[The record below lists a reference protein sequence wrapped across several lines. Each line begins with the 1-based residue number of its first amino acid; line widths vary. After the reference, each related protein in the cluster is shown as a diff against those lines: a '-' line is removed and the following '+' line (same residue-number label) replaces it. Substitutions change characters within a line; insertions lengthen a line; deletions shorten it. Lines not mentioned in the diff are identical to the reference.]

1 MSSLAVI
8 VPATDAPPTLERC
21 LAAIS
26 AADEPPDEVIVV
38 DAPELRN
45 PALARNAGAA
55 ESSAEV
61 VVFVDS
67 DVAVAP
73 DAFVRIREHFGR
85 DDGLTAV
92 FGAYDDVVATRNLT
106 ARFRNLLHH
115 HVHDRSAGPASTFW
129 AGLGAI
135 RRSAFELAEGFD
147 GQRPT
152 SIEDVE
158 LGLRLSDI
166 GARIILDP
174 GICGTHLK
182 EWSFRQMVATDFS
195 RRGIP
200 WVHLLLDRREVPAT
214 LNLGWRERAS
224 ALTALASAVLL
235 LRRRPVAASAAAV
248 LLVPINR
255 PFYQLLVRRLGPGA
269 ALACVPLHVAHHL
282 TAGAAVPAGLVSYA
296 LGWRVPT
303 RAPVAGSG
311 SAALSGGR
319 ERNGAPLTT
328 EGSASARAL

>member
-1 MSSLAVI
+1 VSRLAVI

-21 LAAIS
+21 LAAIA
-26 AADEPPDEVIVV
+26 AADESPDEVIVV
-38 DAPELRN
+38 DSPELTN
-45 PALARNAGAA
+45 PALARNAGVAR
-55 ESSAEV
+55 STAEV

-73 DAFVRIREHFGR
+73 DAFTRIREHFAR
-85 DDGLTAV
+85 DHGLTAV
-92 FGAYDDVVATRNLT
+92 FGAYDDVVATHALA

-115 HVHDRSAGPASTFW
+115 HVHARSAGQASTFW

-135 RRSAFELAEGFD
+135 RRSAFELADGFD

-174 GICGTHLK
+174 DIRGTHLK
-182 EWSFRQMVATDFS
+182 EWSFWQMVTTDFS

-224 ALTALASAVLL
+224 ALTAVASAILL
-235 LRRRPVAASAAAV
+235 VGRRPIAASAAAA

-255 PFYQLLVRRLGPGA
+255 PFYDVLVRRLGRGPA
-269 ALACVPLHVAHHL
+269 IACVPLHVAHHL
-282 TAGAAVPAGLVSYA
+282 AASAAVPAGLVTYA
-296 LGWRVPT
+296 LGRKVPT
-303 RAPVAGSG
+303 RPAVARDPAP
-311 SAALSGGR
+311 
-319 ERNGAPLTT
+319 
-328 EGSASARAL
+328 ARAR